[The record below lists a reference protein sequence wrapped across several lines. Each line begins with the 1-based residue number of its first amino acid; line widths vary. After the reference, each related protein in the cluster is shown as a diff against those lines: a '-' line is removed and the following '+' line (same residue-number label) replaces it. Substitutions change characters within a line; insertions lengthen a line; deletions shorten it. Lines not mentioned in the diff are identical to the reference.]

1 MLNFLTD
8 WSLEAQEKLSKKE
21 YEDGEEF
28 ARDFSEALLK
38 AEACIIDLDYRR
50 KVFRDWNAIVQ
61 RELTHQPSNIK
72 DQTISKVIDAC
83 KQMEREYKSENPT
96 TPYPMMPLYNF
107 NNMFPYIT

>member
-50 KVFRDWNAIVQ
+50 KVFRD
-61 RELTHQPSNIK
+61 
-72 DQTISKVIDAC
+72 
-83 KQMEREYKSENPT
+83 
-96 TPYPMMPLYNF
+96 
-107 NNMFPYIT
+107 